1 MMSKATER
9 MYQILVKPIITEKT
23 SQVAENNVL
32 TFEVTADSNKA
43 EIKKAV
49 ETLYG
54 VKVERVNTLVQQGK
68 TKRFKGR
75 LGRRSDVKKAMVKLA
90 DGHNID
96 VSAGV

>member
-1 MMSKATER
+1 MSKATER

-32 TFEVTADSNKA
+32 TFEVTADSNKT

>member
-1 MMSKATER
+1 MANKTTER

-23 SQVAENNVL
+23 SQIAENNVL
-32 TFEVTADSNKA
+32 TFEVSADSNKT
-43 EIKKAV
+43 EIKQAV

-54 VKVERVNTLVQQGK
+54 VKVERVNTLIQQGK
-68 TKRFKGR
+68 TKRFKGH

>member
-1 MMSKATER
+1 MANKTTER
-9 MYQILVKPIITEKT
+9 MYQVLVKPIITEKT
-23 SQVAENNVL
+23 SQIAENNVL
-32 TFEVTADSNKA
+32 TFEVTADSNKT

-54 VKVERVNTLVQQGK
+54 VKVERVNTLIQQGK

-90 DGHNID
+90 DGHNVD